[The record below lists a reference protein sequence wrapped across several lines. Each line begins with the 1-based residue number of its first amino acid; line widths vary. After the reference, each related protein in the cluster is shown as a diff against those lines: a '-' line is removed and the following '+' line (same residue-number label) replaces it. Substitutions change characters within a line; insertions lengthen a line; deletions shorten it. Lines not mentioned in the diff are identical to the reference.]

1 MCSDQLSKC
10 LTSDFFDKDHLE
22 PKDVYEIP
30 AYYLSMML
38 KSELQVKTEENQENH
53 EVWFIRNWQTVS
65 CEIKFA
71 HSQFSNWDQ

>member
-53 EVWFIRNWQTVS
+53 EV
-65 CEIKFA
+65 
-71 HSQFSNWDQ
+71 